1 MNTADLQRH
10 VNSLKDI
17 RKAADWQGKFD
28 AATRSLTKQFRYEMI
43 AHPLDA
49 IISELEA
56 ELSKRNRKRNK
67 HTPREYR
74 APYSDN

>member
-17 RKAADWQGKFD
+17 REAANWSGKFD

-49 IISELEA
+49 IIKELEA
-56 ELSKRNRKRNK
+56 ELSKRHRKCNR

-74 APYSDN
+74 APYIDD